1 MKKGKKI
8 ILIIFVVL
16 IAIVGSAYHY
26 INNAGKR
33 DLSEE
38 KAEFTVS
45 SSQIMAEF
53 TNNSDASTK
62 KYLNKAIIVT
72 GVVTDATVGEVVL
85 DSNIICKLHDKE
97 FLQAKGKKINVKGRF
112 IGFDDLMGELKMDEC
127 FINN

>member
-8 ILIIFVVL
+8 IHIIFVVL
-16 IAIVGSAYHY
+16 IAIVGSAYYY

-72 GVVTDATVGEVVL
+72 GVVTDATAGEVVL

-97 FLQAKGKKINVKGRF
+97 ILQAKGKKINVKGRF

>member
-16 IAIVGSAYHY
+16 IAIVGSAYYY

-72 GVVTDATVGEVVL
+72 GVVTDATAGEVVL

-112 IGFDDLMGELKMDEC
+112 IGFDDLMSEIKMDGC